1 MEYPKGLWCHRAGI
15 NMNVPLIQEFLQL
28 NENSE
33 PDAIQGIGSNNEQPI
48 RFGFG
53 FHAVYSL
60 VGKKNTKQINCIK
73 H

>member
-1 MEYPKGLWCHRAGI
+1 METPKGLWCHRASI
-15 NMNVPLIQEFLQL
+15 NMNVPFIQEFFQL

-33 PDAIQGIGSNNEQPI
+33 SDAIQGIGSNNEQPI

-60 VGKKNTKQINCIK
+60 VGKTDMKQINCVK